1 MSASARLLLLPLLA
15 SMTLGAAE
23 CLRNPFWPK
32 GYEGER
38 TPISAEV
45 RPKPKSKPKPQAA
58 KVDPKAAAA
67 EKAAKEAAAKK
78 DAAAKEAL
86 AREAAAKEA
95 AAKDAAAKA
104 AAEKAAREA
113 AEKAEAER
121 KREITSDDWREARK
135 ALKIGNPAVFKAE
148 DGTIR
153 SSININGN
161 IYVDGDYMSFSL
173 KGVRFTWRVQ
183 GLDGVEKKLRLVRIR
198 ARRGNMPP
206 TEVRKTPP
214 KSVFEDGLFASGSG
228 FLVTTNGYLVT
239 NHHVIEG
246 ARRVNVLCGNSQ
258 IYVAEIVKSDWK
270 LDVALLKIDGTFT
283 PIKMSDSYEERLGAT
298 VFTMGFPKPQY
309 QGFEPKVTKGVI
321 SANEGFKGDRH
332 LYQIDAA
339 IQPGN
344 SGGPAA
350 DENGRLVGVVVAS
363 LVGSRTQN
371 VNYIIKKSYLL
382 PFLDT
387 VPACS
392 RYVETAVDK
401 GPTKFED
408 AVEAVQKSCVQI
420 FVYQ

>member
-1 MSASARLLLLPLLA
+1 
-15 SMTLGAAE
+15 
-23 CLRNPFWPK
+23 
-32 GYEGER
+32 
-38 TPISAEV
+38 
-45 RPKPKSKPKPQAA
+45 
-58 KVDPKAAAA
+58 
-67 EKAAKEAAAKK
+67 
-78 DAAAKEAL
+78 
-86 AREAAAKEA
+86 
-95 AAKDAAAKA
+95 
-104 AAEKAAREA
+104 
-113 AEKAEAER
+113 
-121 KREITSDDWREARK
+121 
-135 ALKIGNPAVFKAE
+135 
-148 DGTIR
+148 
-153 SSININGN
+153 
-161 IYVDGDYMSFSL
+161 
-173 KGVRFTWRVQ
+173 
-183 GLDGVEKKLRLVRIR
+183 
-198 ARRGNMPP
+198 
-206 TEVRKTPP
+206 
-214 KSVFEDGLFASGSG
+214 
-228 FLVTTNGYLVT
+228 
-239 NHHVIEG
+239 
-246 ARRVNVLCGNSQ
+246 
-258 IYVAEIVKSDWK
+258 
-270 LDVALLKIDGTFT
+270 
-283 PIKMSDSYEERLGAT
+283 MSDSYEERLGAT